1 MRQATRFFIG
11 TFCLFASACQT
22 QSPATISMAPR
33 LEDAPTAVLQGG
45 PNTQQIPQPSD
56 DATAASKKGLGYI
69 TQIAIVRRQ
78 PVDAKEVEIVEGKKR
93 VANWIATL
101 SRGEQI
107 TVLESQRD
115 WFHVRTSDEKTG
127 WLKSDNVVLASN
139 VTMATVAN
147 AVRIFSRPDLLAFN
161 GTKVIEPGTLLFA
174 LRTKDQFS
182 EVNLAG
188 NTTGWVLTDVLMTA
202 PREVDAAKL
211 LHRARFL
218 KARND
223 PAADGL
229 LELAKT
235 HFSDTHLVQTLLL
248 PPPPEATQ
256 APSEQPIDSVSP
268 AYGNPPEAQPTDPV
282 SAPHA
287 PNAPVAPGNTPQD
300 GSQQDPQMNIY
311 VVPNLP
317 VGGIDHAPSAP
328 GAAYR

>member
-1 MRQATRFFIG
+1 MCRSKKLVIA
-11 TFCLFASACQT
+11 TFCLFGSACET
-22 QSPATISMAPR
+22 SSRLPASEGSRP
-33 LEDAPTAVLQGG
+33 DAVGTTVLQQGS
-45 PNTQQIPQPSD
+45 TSSQAPQVAD
-56 DATAASKKGLGYI
+56 TADAASKKGLGYI

-78 PVDAKEVEIVEGKKR
+78 PVEAKEVESADGKKR
-93 VANWIATL
+93 VANWVATL

-107 TVLESQRD
+107 SVLESQRD

-127 WLKSDNVVLASN
+127 WVKSDNVLLASN

-147 AVRIFSRPDLLAFN
+147 SVRIFSRPDLLALN
-161 GTKVIEPGTLLFA
+161 GSKAIEPGTLLFA
-174 LRTKDQFS
+174 IRTKDQFS

-235 HFSDTHLVQTLLL
+235 HFADTHLVQTLLL
-248 PPPPEATQ
+248 PPPPNTPETVLPASQPAAET
-256 APSEQPIDSVSP
+256 APPDYGNQGQQPIAAP
-268 AYGNPPEAQPTDPV
+268 RAPE
-282 SAPHA
+282 
-287 PNAPVAPGNTPQD
+287 APVAPGNTGPDD
-300 GSQQDPQMNIY
+300 GQQDPQMNIY

-328 GAAYR
+328 GSAYR